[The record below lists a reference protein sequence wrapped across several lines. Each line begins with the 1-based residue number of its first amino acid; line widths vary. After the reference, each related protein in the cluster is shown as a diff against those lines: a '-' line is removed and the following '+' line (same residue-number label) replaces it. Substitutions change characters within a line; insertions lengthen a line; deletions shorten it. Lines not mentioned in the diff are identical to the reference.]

1 MGGRRKL
8 RWLTLAVQVKVLER
22 FGESHLRRNWFKT
35 WEEFGHR
42 ISKMPTWM
50 QDIVLED
57 VNTAI
62 RNRVAVMEMIQKHA
76 KRSH

>member
-1 MGGRRKL
+1 
-8 RWLTLAVQVKVLER
+8 LTLALEVGVLER
-22 FGESHLRRNWFKT
+22 FGESRSYRKWLKT
-35 WEEFGHR
+35 WLELGQR
-42 ISKMPTWM
+42 ILKMPAWM

-62 RNRVAVMEMIQKHA
+62 RNRVAVMEMIQEHA